1 MNSYFTNAKWSY
13 LISFLMISLIIGLAA
28 CDKDDNNDNE
38 MITNEEKL
46 SGVWEFTLMPDVSVH
61 DTTLVKGYRESDF
74 EEYAASYSDIILYQ
88 NESYEIEGENGLF
101 FFDGKKT
108 NDEIQ
113 IKVYQHPNGYAD
125 PDMAISEM
133 LHVSTM
139 VLKADEYGKL
149 SGTGTFTEHNVDPNA
164 IYESYKVKAIKVQD
178 ISNKNEFKQLK
189 FDLHKVLCDIG
200 SDISSFIISEVSDNV
215 FRPISDCYLHKE
227 GGGYYVF
234 GHEGPGSTIP
244 IYTQTVYFPY
254 EWSFCGV
261 KKYTFKMKL
270 ESEVTLIEDLLW
282 AAENDKP
289 SSEYFKKL
297 GFETLQDFKNLISD
311 FNSKY
316 GEFGI
321 SFVYS
326 EHSKDMGLYVNHK
339 SDKKDEV
346 LEHELITKM
355 ETALKSH
362 GHRLFKKEGKEISD
376 DWHLRR
382 SDAGVCNTPLLICY
396 VIGTNNVYY
405 E

>member
-1 MNSYFTNAKWSY
+1 MG
-13 LISFLMISLIIGLAA
+13 IAA
-28 CDKDDNNDNE
+28 CDKDE
-38 MITNEEKL
+38 GAKIESVEKHNL
-46 SGVWEFTLMPDVSVH
+46 SGVWEFTLMPDISIY

-74 EEYAASYSDIILYQ
+74 EEYASSYSDIILYQ
-88 NESYEIEGENGLF
+88 SENGELEGENGLF
-101 FFDGKKT
+101 FFKGSQS
-108 NDEIQ
+108 NDEIH
-113 IKVYQHPNGYAD
+113 IKIYQHPNGYPD
-125 PDMAISEM
+125 PEMAISDM

-139 VLKADEYGKL
+139 ILKVDEFGKL
-149 SGTGTFTEHNVDPNA
+149 SGKGSYTEFNDAPQS

-178 ISNKNEFKQLK
+178 ISNKSEFKQLK
-189 FDLHKVLCDIG
+189 FDLHKVLCDLG

-234 GHEGPGSTIP
+234 GHEGPGSIIP
-244 IYTQTVYFPY
+244 IYTQTIYFPY
-254 EWSFCGV
+254 EWSICGV
-261 KKYTFKMKL
+261 RKYTFKMKL

-289 SSEYFKKL
+289 SSNYFEKL
-297 GFETLQDFKNLISD
+297 GFETLQDFTDLISD
-311 FNSKY
+311 FNSKF
-316 GEFGI
+316 GEFAI
-321 SFVYS
+321 SMIYS
-326 EHSKDMGLYVNHK
+326 EHSKDIGLYVNHK

-346 LEHELITKM
+346 LSHELVTKM
-355 ETALKSH
+355 ESKLKSH
-362 GHRLFKKEGKEISD
+362 GHTLYKKEGKEITD